1 MNNIDQYIYSDQNK
15 TKNEKIFAE
24 KRRRNQIYQ
33 LLDHN
38 LSNVSYFDFFSK
50 DAFALVIK
58 GLYLT
63 QAVNKETISPEVLLL
78 TFLNPTFEFSSLL
91 KEYGINETETGT
103 LISSSN
109 KINPKSFSEKRDYFV
124 YRLFKKFLNIS
135 LFEQFFV
142 NFDVKISH
150 ESNLMFEK
158 AAENALVRFKTPVI
172 TPEILF
178 VTMMEQKNNKV
189 GKIIKKFLKNDT
201 NWYLLRYKLIKRLHY
216 QETDIRTNVSKNNH
230 YFVYLLK
237 LNLSEYEFNRLIETE
252 SLNLGVSVFRN
263 RLISQLLKV
272 DIFNQLENEIHKS
285 IKVSNKRNYSS

>member
-1 MNNIDQYIYSDQNK
+1 MENTDQYIYSGQNK

-24 KRRRNQIYQ
+24 RRRRNQIYQ

-50 DAFALVIK
+50 DTFGLVIK
-58 GLYLT
+58 GLYLS
-63 QAVNKETISPEVLLL
+63 QAVNKETLSPEVLLL
-78 TFLNPTFEFSSLL
+78 PFLDSTFEFSSLL

-103 LISSSN
+103 LISSSS
-109 KINPKSFSEKRDYFV
+109 KINPKSFSDKRNYFI

-135 LFEQFFV
+135 LFEQSFV
-142 NFDVKISH
+142 KFDVKNSH
-150 ESNLMFEK
+150 ESNLIFEK
-158 AAENALVRFKTPVI
+158 AAENALARFKTPVI

-178 VTMMEQKNNKV
+178 ITMMEQKNNRV

-201 NWYLLRYKLIKRLHY
+201 DWYLLRYKLIKRIHY
-216 QETDIRTNVSKNNH
+216 QETDIRTNVRKNDH

-237 LNLSEYEFNRLIETE
+237 LNLGEYEFNRLIETE

-263 RLISQLLKV
+263 RLILQLLKV
-272 DIFNQLENEIHKS
+272 DLFNQLENEIHKS

>member
-1 MNNIDQYIYSDQNK
+1 
-15 TKNEKIFAE
+15 
-24 KRRRNQIYQ
+24 
-33 LLDHN
+33 
-38 LSNVSYFDFFSK
+38 
-50 DAFALVIK
+50 
-58 GLYLT
+58 
-63 QAVNKETISPEVLLL
+63 
-78 TFLNPTFEFSSLL
+78 
-91 KEYGINETETGT
+91 
-103 LISSSN
+103 
-109 KINPKSFSEKRDYFV
+109 
-124 YRLFKKFLNIS
+124 
-135 LFEQFFV
+135 
-142 NFDVKISH
+142 
-150 ESNLMFEK
+150 MFEK